1 MSGSTDKTTSAPAPN
16 QAVSEN
22 RRRLLKAAAVGA
34 PMIATLKSG
43 AAAATASARQCIAND
58 ATATPTG
65 IVEAGD
71 PLIDQYVYQSGEQ
84 YKVYDADGV
93 ATVYY
98 FVQGGWY
105 TESGTSIASP
115 VESSVA
121 CTDDK
126 KSCFESEARYFL
138 ALWQPDGTPP
148 TTVTSQCVV
157 PVKSL
162 DDFQALSQSCWSSVA
177 PGTVRCIR

>member
-1 MSGSTDKTTSAPAPN
+1 
-16 QAVSEN
+16 
-22 RRRLLKAAAVGA
+22 
-34 PMIATLKSG
+34 MIATLKSG

-58 ATATPTG
+58 ANATPTG
-65 IVEAGD
+65 ILTPDTPQLSEK
-71 PLIDQYVYQSGEQ
+71 LDQYVYQSGEQ
-84 YKVYDADGV
+84 YEVYDADGV

-105 TESGTSIASP
+105 TESGGSATSPLISGLSQCLSGTTTSCYE
-115 VESSVA
+115 VE
-121 CTDDK
+121 T
-126 KSCFESEARYFL
+126 RYFL

-162 DDFQALSQSCWSSVA
+162 DNFQALSQSCWSSVA
-177 PGTVRCIR
+177 PGTVIC